1 VIFFQFCDV
10 LEVVIIH
17 KTWLQT
23 KDERRKEPKSFYIL
37 GYLVEF
43 IIKNWQFGNFFFSKF
58 GEFQSIFHGFF
69 FCIGQNDIF
78 QIKNW

>member
-37 GYLVEF
+37 GYLVEL
-43 IIKNWQFGNFFFSKF
+43 IIKNWQFGNFFFLQNLLNFK
-58 GEFQSIFHGFF
+58 QFF
-69 FCIGQNDIF
+69 MDFF
-78 QIKNW
+78 L